1 MFIWFVSRIFILL
14 VCLLTGDGENLHLFG
29 RLGQVFWGKSAD
41 LLGFLKIRARLD
53 GRRTGLTT
61 WRVGL
66 LKSRGRPAGW
76 REHLWAVCRGLT
88 PVGGHLSPVD
98 ADLSAVGMDLTAVG
112 AGLAKVDTAS
122 TIVETARTDVGTA
135 RTAVDFAP
143 VVADARQLVVA
154 QHFFHF

>member
-14 VCLLTGDGENLHLFG
+14 VCLLTGDGENLPPVG
-29 RLGQVFWGKSAD
+29 RLGQVFWGKTGD
-41 LLGFLKIRARLD
+41 LLGLLKIQGRLNE
-53 GRRTGLTT
+53 RRRGLTS
-61 WRVGL
+61 WRGGL

-88 PVGGHLSPVD
+88 LVGGHLSPVD
-98 ADLSAVGMDLTAVG
+98 ADLSAVGMDLTVVG
-112 AGLAKVDTAS
+112 AGLTKVDTAS
-122 TIVETARTDVGTA
+122 TIVETARTAVGTA